1 MIKGTGVSSG
11 IAHGDAYVLAC
22 TERAAA
28 PRRSINADEIE
39 SELARFEV
47 ALDRAER
54 ELLHLK
60 GDVAE
65 RIGRDEADIFLAQ
78 ALVVRDRSFHSQV
91 SDIVRGKLVNTEA
104 ALAEVI
110 ERFTHTFDTFADAYL
125 RERAADI
132 RDVGRRVLDALIERS
147 APEVLDIP
155 RGSIVVTDELLPSST
170 ARLELDKVRAFVTE
184 RGGKFSHTSI
194 LARST
199 RTPAVTGVADASLK
213 IKTGDRLLVDGL
225 SGVVFINPDES
236 VIAEY
241 GRLESDLQRYQEGL
255 RELVDL
261 PSITRDGIVV
271 PLLANAS
278 KLADTEAA
286 MLYRAEGIGLY
297 RTEFGFSV
305 RGQFPTEDEQ
315 FEILKLA
322 AERIHPRKLVLRLL
336 DIGGDKTL
344 SYFPLPAS
352 RNPSLARRGIR
363 LLLDHPEVLERQ
375 LRAFLR
381 VSGLFPVSIL
391 LPVVGGVEEVRET
404 RAIIRRLGDQLAADG
419 IAFDRNVAVG
429 AMIEVPSAALLT
441 PALAKEVDF
450 FSLGTND
457 LVQYVLAADR
467 EDESVANDYLPHHPA
482 VLRLLKYVADSARQA
497 GRPLTICGE
506 MAGDATYTSLLLG
519 LGLRAFSVA
528 PGEMLDVKNA
538 IRNTVME
545 EATQLATR
553 ALDMSTSKEVEALLP
568 RARVRSV

>member
-1 MIKGTGVSSG
+1 VRAHFAGLQNPLAPEERRAMLERSVSAKRHIIKGTGVSAG
-11 IAHGDAYVLAC
+11 IAHGNAYVLAC
-22 TERAAA
+22 TEKAAA
-28 PRRSINADEIE
+28 PRRSVATEDVAT
-39 SELARFEV
+39 ELARFEA

-60 GDVAE
+60 SDVAE
-65 RIGRDEADIFLAQ
+65 RIGSNEADIFLAQ
-78 ALVVRDRSFHSQV
+78 AMVVRDRSFHSQV
-91 SDIVRGKLVNTEA
+91 VDIVRGKLVNTEA

-110 ERFTHTFDTFADAYL
+110 DRFTHNFDTLTDAYL

-147 APEVLDIP
+147 SPEVLDVP
-155 RGSIVVTDELLPSST
+155 PGSIVVTDELLPSST
-170 ARLELDKVRAFVTE
+170 ARLQLDKVRAFVTE

-194 LARST
+194 LARSM
-199 RTPAVTGVADASLK
+199 RTPAVTGIPDASLK
-213 IKTGDRLLVDGL
+213 IKTGDRLIVDGV
-225 SGVVFINPDES
+225 SGVVFINPDDR
-236 VIAEY
+236 VRAEY
-241 GRLESDLQRYQEGL
+241 DRLESELRSYQEGL

-261 PSITRDGIVV
+261 PSVTRDGTAI

-297 RTEFGFSV
+297 RTEFAFSV
-305 RGQFPTEDEQ
+305 RGQFPSEEEQ
-315 FEILKLA
+315 FEILKMA
-322 AERIHPRKLVLRLL
+322 AERVHPRKIVLRLL

-381 VSGLFPVSIL
+381 VSGLYPVSIL
-391 LPVVGGVEEVRET
+391 LPVVGGIEEVRET
-404 RAIIRRLGDQLAADG
+404 RAVIRRVSEQLRAEG
-419 IAFDRNVAVG
+419 IAFDASVAVG

-441 PALAKEVDF
+441 PVLAKEVDF

-467 EDESVANDYLPHHPA
+467 EDETVADYYLPHHPA
-482 VLRLLKYVADSARQA
+482 VLRLLKFVAESARQA

-506 MAGDATYTSLLLG
+506 MAGDATYTALLLG
-519 LGLRAFSVA
+519 LGLGRSASH
-528 PGEMLDVKNA
+528 
-538 IRNTVME
+538 
-545 EATQLATR
+545 Q
-553 ALDMSTSKEVEALLP
+553 
-568 RARVRSV
+568 ARCSM